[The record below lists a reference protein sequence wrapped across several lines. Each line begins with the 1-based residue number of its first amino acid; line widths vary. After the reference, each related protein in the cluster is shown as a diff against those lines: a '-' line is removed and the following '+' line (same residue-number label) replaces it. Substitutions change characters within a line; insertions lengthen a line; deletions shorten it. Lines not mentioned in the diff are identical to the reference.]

1 MGYSTNLKAYRCY
14 CPKTGKFIISRH
26 VFFIESKDNTPHLF
40 CPGVKIQA
48 DENQVNPFGQIDNEQ
63 ALGGAQ
69 TIENWTLQ
77 ENLPSVADANAN
89 DTNNDLGEDGNQYL

>member
-1 MGYSTNLKAYRCY
+1 MNSNAYQCY
-14 CPKTGKFIISRH
+14 CPKTGRIVISRH
-26 VFFIESKDNTPHLF
+26 VLFIESKDNTPHLF